1 MDYCNICGK
10 SVKKGNMRFHL
21 NSKKHLQNINK
32 NDDSVQEMDESE
44 NVENISEFKNDDIVV
59 EMNDNNEN
67 EYLSDFNN
75 TFKIESVENTFK
87 KDKKQMNNTVF
98 NDIVNKR
105 KMKKIDDDNFSVKSD
120 EIFSNKN
127 KTPLLGKTKREL
139 LARIKQY
146 KLLFKEEL
154 QSFRVKKNPNE
165 EELQKY
171 LEEIDSILATSKLD
185 SFITDGV
192 FYVMQVIESISS
204 RYRDYDLTGLSDS
217 LKNNKEFLDLMR
229 LLSVKYHVF
238 SNVPP
243 EIQISIIVIST
254 SYLVIMNNRNQK
266 KMLEEQLK
274 NQKI

>member
-1 MDYCNICGK
+1 MDFCETCNK
-10 SVKKGNMRFHL
+10 SMKKGNMRFHL
-21 NSKKHLQNINK
+21 KSKSHLQNINK
-32 NDDSVQEMDESE
+32 NDVQEMDDSE
-44 NVENISEFKNDDIVV
+44 NVEDISEFKNDDIVD
-59 EMNDNNEN
+59 MNDNNEN

-75 TFKIESVENTFK
+75 TFKIESMENTFK

-105 KMKKIDDDNFSVKSD
+105 KMKKIDEDNFSVKSD

-127 KTPLLGKTKREL
+127 KTPLLGKQKREL

-154 QSFRVKKNPNE
+154 KSFRVKKNPNE

-204 RYRDYDLTGLSDS
+204 RYRDYDLTGLSEA

-243 EIQISIIVIST
+243 EFQISIIVIST
-254 SYLVIMNNRNQK
+254 SYLVIVNNRRNRQQ
-266 KMLEEQLK
+266 LEESLK
-274 NQKI
+274 NTKI

>member
-32 NDDSVQEMDESE
+32 NDDSVQKMDESE
-44 NVENISEFKNDDIVV
+44 SVENISEFKNDDIVK
-59 EMNDNNEN
+59 MDEN

-75 TFKIESVENTFK
+75 SFKIESVENILK

-154 QSFRVKKNPNE
+154 KSFRVKKI
-165 EELQKY
+165 QMK
-171 LEEIDSILATSKLD
+171 
-185 SFITDGV
+185 
-192 FYVMQVIESISS
+192 
-204 RYRDYDLTGLSDS
+204 
-217 LKNNKEFLDLMR
+217 KNYKN
-229 LLSVKYHVF
+229 
-238 SNVPP
+238 
-243 EIQISIIVIST
+243 IW
-254 SYLVIMNNRNQK
+254 K
-266 KMLEEQLK
+266 K
-274 NQKI
+274 